1 MTDVWDGEDSDAAA
15 LIQAVAQGDRS
26 AFATLFAHYAPRIK
40 AFLMRRGSAALD
52 AEELAQEAMLAVWRK
67 AGQFDPTRATA
78 AAWVFTIARHLR
90 IDRHRRDRPAP
101 EPDPALAPD
110 PPASAD
116 TLLGAAERSL
126 RVREAIATL
135 PADQAEALRLAF
147 FDERSH
153 AEMETILGIPLGT
166 VKSRL
171 RLAMG
176 RLRAALGD
184 LA

>member
-1 MTDVWDGEDSDAAA
+1 MTEASDATNTGAA
-15 LIQAVAQGDRS
+15 TLIAAIAGGDRA
-26 AFATLFAHYAPRIK
+26 AFATLFSDYAPRIK
-40 AFLMRRGSAALD
+40 AFLLRRGMRAAE

-67 AGQFDPTRATA
+67 AGQFDPARATA
-78 AAWVFTIARHLR
+78 AAWIFAIARNLC
-90 IDRHRRDRPAP
+90 IDRHRREHGAP
-101 EPDPALAPD
+101 EPDPAFDPD
-110 PPASAD
+110 PPPPAEM
-116 TLLGAAERSL
+116 LLNEAERAA
-126 RVREAIATL
+126 RVRDAIAVL

-153 AEMETILGIPLGT
+153 SEMETILGIPLGT

-176 RLRAALGD
+176 RLRLALGD